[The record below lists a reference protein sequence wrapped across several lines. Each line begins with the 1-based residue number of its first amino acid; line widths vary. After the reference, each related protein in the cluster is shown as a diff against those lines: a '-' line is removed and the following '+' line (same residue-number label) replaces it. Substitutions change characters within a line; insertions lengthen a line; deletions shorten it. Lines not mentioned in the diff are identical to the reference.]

1 MLSLKTL
8 ARATTV
14 AAFAVA
20 LSAPAFAATETR
32 INDDALA
39 PLRGATIERRVR
51 LEKLQLSHGKSSV
64 IDLEEFKVWSPGAKV
79 IVHGDNGV
87 VVRVEDPPP
96 MRFFRGIVDGD
107 PQSFAYF
114 SVDQRTLRID
124 GLVDV
129 NGKRLAIGARKRLK
143 TLPADQTFDY
153 FISDAG
159 ENDAAAS
166 TGEPWECAVGD
177 MRIHKPLPPR
187 AMSANGLPIAAQ
199 GISGT
204 QAYALD
210 IEVETD
216 NELFVLAGS
225 SGANLT
231 TFVANL
237 TGAVSTIYNRD
248 LKTNVTLRNLHQQVS
263 VSDPWSAVAADT
275 GLLELGDYYHTNH
288 SGPLG
293 SAVVF
298 LSGKATFSGI
308 AWEAIIGQG
317 DFLCSGNCGNPAYD
331 GHYAGPYAWCGSVVT
346 GTVPNP
352 NNAGPPL
359 YRMPGSNYWSLAE
372 YAHELGHVLAGHHT
386 HCVTITPTEF
396 IAAGFAD
403 GGRPGNFVDHC
414 YGGECFS
421 GMNYVPGAEGVFKG
435 TIMSYCHN
443 ISPGGTASRYT
454 FGQAAEPS
462 HHELDDYMM
471 NPSFVTGTNIIT
483 AVGAFTISAISGPA
497 TVGPNSTGNTAS
509 ITAIPSTGATYRW
522 DIINGTITSAVN
534 TASIT
539 YTAGASGS
547 VILRATA
554 FQPSPSG
561 VGVSDTKTVA
571 IGATIAAPTGVV
583 AAATSA
589 TNIQVTWNSVIGAV
603 SYQVFRNDG
612 TSGYVQVGTPA
623 GTTFNNTVT
632 TGKSYLYRVRA
643 VDAGSSASA
652 DSAADF
658 ATAIAYT
665 NTLTAGSS
673 VIKAVDLS
681 ELRQAVSA
689 MRVLANQGL
698 TTFAN
703 PTITPGVTLIHAVD
717 ITELRGFLNGART
730 ALGFGNATFGQ
741 TITAGSTKVAA
752 ADFNEIRAGAQ

>member
-1 MLSLKTL
+1 
-8 ARATTV
+8 
-14 AAFAVA
+14 
-20 LSAPAFAATETR
+20 
-32 INDDALA
+32 
-39 PLRGATIERRVR
+39 
-51 LEKLQLSHGKSSV
+51 
-64 IDLEEFKVWSPGAKV
+64 
-79 IVHGDNGV
+79 
-87 VVRVEDPPP
+87 
-96 MRFFRGIVDGD
+96 
-107 PQSFAYF
+107 
-114 SVDQRTLRID
+114 
-124 GLVDV
+124 
-129 NGKRLAIGARKRLK
+129 
-143 TLPADQTFDY
+143 
-153 FISDAG
+153 
-159 ENDAAAS
+159 
-166 TGEPWECAVGD
+166 
-177 MRIHKPLPPR
+177 
-187 AMSANGLPIAAQ
+187 
-199 GISGT
+199 
-204 QAYALD
+204 
-210 IEVETD
+210 
-216 NELFVLAGS
+216 
-225 SGANLT
+225 
-231 TFVANL
+231 
-237 TGAVSTIYNRD
+237 
-248 LKTNVTLRNLHQQVS
+248 
-263 VSDPWSAVAADT
+263 
-275 GLLELGDYYHTNH
+275 
-288 SGPLG
+288 
-293 SAVVF
+293 
-298 LSGKATFSGI
+298 
-308 AWEAIIGQG
+308 
-317 DFLCSGNCGNPAYD
+317 
-331 GHYAGPYAWCGSVVT
+331 
-346 GTVPNP
+346 
-352 NNAGPPL
+352 
-359 YRMPGSNYWSLAE
+359 
-372 YAHELGHVLAGHHT
+372 
-386 HCVTITPTEF
+386 
-396 IAAGFAD
+396 
-403 GGRPGNFVDHC
+403 
-414 YGGECFS
+414 
-421 GMNYVPGAEGVFKG
+421 
-435 TIMSYCHN
+435 
-443 ISPGGTASRYT
+443 
-454 FGQAAEPS
+454 
-462 HHELDDYMM
+462 
-471 NPSFVTGTNIIT
+471 VTGTNIIT

-539 YTAGASGS
+539 FTAGASGS

-623 GTTFNNTVT
+623 GTTFNNTVST
-632 TGKSYLYRVRA
+632 AKSYLYRVRA